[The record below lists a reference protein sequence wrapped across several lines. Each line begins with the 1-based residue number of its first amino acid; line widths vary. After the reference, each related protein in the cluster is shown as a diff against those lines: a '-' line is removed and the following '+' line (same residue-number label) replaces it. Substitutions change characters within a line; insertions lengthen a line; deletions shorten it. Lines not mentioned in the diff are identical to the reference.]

1 MWPKI
6 VKIHHDMTTL
16 GGQSGNSIGPAHKTG
31 WWADRQRHKE
41 VVVFLR
47 LYTLLKSR
55 EEGATM
61 VEYGLMV
68 ALIAVV
74 ALVAVIVLGE
84 NIRDIFFD
92 TADQLNV

>member
-1 MWPKI
+1 VFKVVSPSAPM
-6 VKIHHDMTTL
+6 
-16 GGQSGNSIGPAHKTG
+16 HKTG

-74 ALVAVIVLGE
+74 ALGAVSILGT
-84 NIRDIFFD
+84 NVTGIFQR
-92 TADQLNV
+92 TADTLGQVP